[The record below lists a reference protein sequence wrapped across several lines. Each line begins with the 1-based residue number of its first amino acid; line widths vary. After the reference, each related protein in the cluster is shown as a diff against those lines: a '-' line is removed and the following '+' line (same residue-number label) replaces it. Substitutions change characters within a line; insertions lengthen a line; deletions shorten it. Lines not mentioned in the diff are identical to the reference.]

1 MCALLKGYR
10 EDGVGELSRCK
21 IRETERSEINSSQ
34 GEVTRS
40 RNFRVAGGTIQSPIP
55 ESKLLKEAE
64 SVPKLAK
71 RACSSFVTNAAATI
85 NLINDASRAVYMPVM
100 LQWTKKQKEGR

>member
-1 MCALLKGYR
+1 M
-10 EDGVGELSRCK
+10 
-21 IRETERSEINSSQ
+21 
-34 GEVTRS
+34 TRS

-64 SVPKLAK
+64 SVLKLAK